1 MIRLSMPIA
10 SILLHGCRTA
20 KLQDAGQ
27 ARPGNG
33 AWGCSRSAKFIIH
46 NQLLNE

>member
-33 AWGCSRSAKFIIH
+33 ICRRLHAANFIIY
-46 NQLLNE
+46 NQSVND